1 MLPVERDREITKG
14 KIFIL
19 GVIRIQVFAMCSS
32 VREYQRGTAMYIYKE
47 DIVKRV
53 RVGDS
58 NKGWF
63 WPLSLE
69 Q

>member
-1 MLPVERDREITKG
+1 
-14 KIFIL
+14 
-19 GVIRIQVFAMCSS
+19 MCSS

-69 Q
+69 QWHTEKAL